1 MSNSRKGLTRWALAL
16 SAGVVAAPLATAGP
30 AGAATSGTDE
40 LAKTTVKVVAS
51 GLKNPRDVTALS
63 DGSLLV
69 AESGEG
75 LPGCPVGQVC
85 LGKTGAIYKVKGSW
99 QGRVVTGLASFG
111 PGAAPGAAVQAL
123 GPASVLPDP
132 NGGYLVLNSGGF
144 DSNGRA
150 ALGPEGK
157 TLGTLM
163 RTRDGSVVADY
174 VDHET
179 RLNPDGREP
188 YANPWKVL
196 RSGSSYLTTDAGA
209 NTVLRTTG
217 GTTTTEFVMPLNE
230 NDRDGVPTGIARA
243 ADGTTYVAG
252 LGVYEGQSRIYK
264 VGPNGLEL
272 WVDGLTNVVDLAV
285 APNGDLI
292 ALTYTPGYLEDPP
305 QPSKVLK
312 IDPATKAVTEI
323 PTGDRLIM
331 GTGLDVNRDG
341 KIFIVNNA
349 RGTSG
354 ELLSL
359 TY

>member
-1 MSNSRKGLTRWALAL
+1 MPNSRSGLTKSMLAV
-16 SAGVVAAPLATAGP
+16 SACVVAVPLAAAGP
-30 AGAATSGTDE
+30 ASAADSGAAKS
-40 LAKTTVKVVAS
+40 TVKVVAS
-51 GLKNPRDVTALS
+51 GLKNPRDVTALP

-85 LGKTGAIYKVKGSW
+85 LGKTGAVYKVKGSW
-99 QGRVVTGLASFG
+99 QGRVVTGLPSFG
-111 PGAAPGAAVQAL
+111 PGAAPGAAIQAL
-123 GPASVLPDP
+123 GPAAVLPDP

-157 TLGTLM
+157 TLGTLT

-188 YANPWKVL
+188 YSNPWKVL
-196 RSGSSYLTTDAGA
+196 RSGSGYLATDAGA
-209 NTVLRTTG
+209 NTVLRTAG
-217 GTTTTEFVMPLNE
+217 STTTTEFVLPTNE

-252 LGVYEGQSRIYK
+252 LGVYAGQSRIYK
-264 VGPNGLEL
+264 VGPQGPEL
-272 WVDGLTNVVDLAV
+272 WVTGLTNVVDLAV
-285 APNGDLI
+285 APNGDVI

-312 IDPATKAVTEI
+312 IDPVTGAVTEI

-341 KIFIVNNA
+341 KVFIVNNA

>member
-1 MSNSRKGLTRWALAL
+1 MSRWILAA
-16 SAGVVAAPLATAGP
+16 SACVVAAPLATAGP
-30 AGAATSGTDE
+30 AGAATGTDAVAE
-40 LAKTTVKVVAS
+40 TTVKVVAS
-51 GLKNPRDVTALS
+51 GLKNPRDVTALA

-75 LPGCPVGQVC
+75 LPGCAVGQVC
-85 LGKTGAIYKVKGSW
+85 LGKTGSIYKVKGSW

-111 PGAAPGAAVQAL
+111 PGAAPGTPVQAL

-132 NGGYLVLNSGGF
+132 KGGYLVLNSGGF
-144 DSNGRA
+144 NNDGRA
-150 ALGPEGK
+150 ALGPDAK

-179 RLNPDGREP
+179 RLNPDGREA

-196 RSGSSYLTTDAGA
+196 RSGGTYLTTDAGA
-209 NTVLRTTG
+209 NTVLSTTG
-217 GTTTTEFVMPLNE
+217 GTTSTEFVLPTNE
-230 NDRDGVPTGIARA
+230 NDRDGVPTGIARG

-252 LGVYEGQSRIYK
+252 LGVYAGQSRIYK
-264 VGPNGLEL
+264 VGANGPEL
-272 WVDGLTNVVDLAV
+272 WVTGLTNVVDLAV

-312 IDPATKAVTEI
+312 IDPVTKAVTEI

-331 GTGLDVNRDG
+331 GTGLDVNRYG
-341 KIFIVNNA
+341 QILVVNNA
-349 RGTSG
+349 RGTDG

>member
-1 MSNSRKGLTRWALAL
+1 MLAV
-16 SAGVVAAPLATAGP
+16 SACVVAAPLAVAGP
-30 AGAATSGTDE
+30 AGAATSGAEAVST
-40 LAKTTVKVVAS
+40 TTVKVIAS
-51 GLKNPRDVTALS
+51 GLKNPRDVTALA

-85 LGKTGAIYKVKGSW
+85 VGKTGSVYKIKGSW
-99 QGRVVTGLASFG
+99 QGRVVTGLTSSA
-111 PGAAPGAAVQAL
+111 PGAAPGDTIAAV
-123 GPASVLPDP
+123 GPSSVLPDP
-132 NGGYLVLNSGGF
+132 NGGYLVLSSASLNS
-144 DSNGRA
+144 DTRA
-150 ALGPEGK
+150 ALGPDAK
-157 TLGTLM
+157 ALGTLM
-163 RTRDGSVVADY
+163 RTRDGSIVADY

-188 YANPWKVL
+188 YSNPWKVL
-196 RSGSSYLTTDAGA
+196 RSGGGYLTTDAGA
-209 NTVLRTTG
+209 NTVLRTAG
-217 GTTTTEFVMPLNE
+217 GTTTTQFVLPTNE
-230 NDRDGVPTGIARA
+230 NDRDGVPTGIARG

-252 LGVYEGQSRIYK
+252 LGVYAGQSRIYK
-264 VGPNGLEL
+264 VGPDGPEL
-272 WVDGLTNVVDLAV
+272 WVTGLTNVVDLAV

-292 ALTYTPGYLEDPP
+292 ALTYTPGYVGDPP

-312 IDPATKAVTEI
+312 IDTATKAVTEI

-341 KIFIVNNA
+341 QVLIVNNA

>member
-1 MSNSRKGLTRWALAL
+1 MLNSRRSFTKCMLAV
-16 SAGVVAAPLATAGP
+16 SACVVAVPLVAAGP
-30 AGAATSGTDE
+30 AGAATTGAEAVS
-40 LAKTTVKVVAS
+40 KTTIKVVAS
-51 GLKNPRDVTALS
+51 GLKNPRDVTALA

-85 LGKTGAIYKVKGSW
+85 LGKTGSIYKVKGSW
-99 QGRVVTGLASFG
+99 QGRVVTGLPSFG
-111 PGAAPGAAVQAL
+111 PGAQPGAAIQAL

-144 DSNGRA
+144 NSDGRA
-150 ALGPEGK
+150 ALGPDAK

-163 RTRDGSVVADY
+163 RTRDGSIVADY

-179 RLNPDGREP
+179 RLNPDGREA
-188 YANPWKVL
+188 YSNPWKVL
-196 RSGSSYLTTDAGA
+196 CSGSSYLSTDAGA
-209 NTVLRTTG
+209 NTVLRTAG
-217 GTTTTEFVMPLNE
+217 GTTSTEFVLPTNE

-252 LGVYEGQSRIYK
+252 LGVYAGQSRIYK
-264 VGPNGLEL
+264 VGPNGPEL
-272 WVDGLTNVVDLAV
+272 WVTGLTNVVDLAV

-292 ALTYTPGYLEDPP
+292 TLTYTPGYLEDPP

-341 KIFIVNNA
+341 QVLIVNNA
-349 RGTSG
+349 RGTTG

>member
-1 MSNSRKGLTRWALAL
+1 MLAV
-16 SAGVVAAPLATAGP
+16 SACVIAAPLATAGP
-30 AGAATSGTDE
+30 AGAAP
-40 LAKTTVKVVAS
+40 AKPKALTETTIKVVAS
-51 GLKNPRDVTALS
+51 GLKNPRDVTALG

-85 LGKTGAIYKVKGSW
+85 VGKTGSVYKIKGSW
-99 QGRVVTGLASFG
+99 QGRVVTGLPSLG
-111 PGAAPGAAVQAL
+111 PGAEPGKPVQAV

-132 NGGYLVLNSGGF
+132 NGGYLVLNMGGF

-150 ALGPEGK
+150 ALGPDAK

-179 RLNPDGREP
+179 RLNPDGRDP
-188 YANPWKVL
+188 YSNPWKVL
-196 RSGSSYLTTDAGA
+196 RTGGSYLATDAGA
-209 NTVLRTTG
+209 NTVLRTEN
-217 GTTTTEFVMPLNE
+217 GTTSTAFVMPTIE
-230 NDRDGVPTGIARA
+230 NDRDGVPTGIARGT
-243 ADGTTYVAG
+243 DGTIYVAG
-252 LGVYEGQSRIYK
+252 LGVYAGQSRIYK
-264 VGPNGLEL
+264 VGPNGLEP
-272 WVDGLTNVVDLAV
+272 WVTGLTNVVDLAV

-312 IDPATKAVTEI
+312 IDADTKAVTEI

-331 GTGLDVNRDG
+331 GTGLDVNREG
-341 KIFIVNNA
+341 QVFIVNNG

-354 ELLSL
+354 ELLRL